1 MESVHHP
8 DTHSVG
14 PNGKAEKLPIAKL
27 HSIQYLVALILA
39 VLLVGLWRLQVLNAD
54 SFRSLA
60 EANRIRKVP
69 ILAPRG
75 KIFDREGRLI
85 VDNYPSVTC
94 YLLRDQ
100 VKDLDSDLPLISRGL
115 DIPIDQIH
123 ATLRRY
129 EIAPKYQPI
138 PLKLDITPDEQAFI
152 AAHRDELPGWRE
164 LLAHVK
170 SEGTREVNVQRYK
183 GLGEMNAEQLWSTT
197 MNIETRTLL
206 KVSLEDLVQADL
218 IFTTLMGEDVES
230 RRKFIEE
237 NALDVRNLDV

>member
-85 VDNYPSVTC
+85 VDNYPSVSC
-94 YLLRDQ
+94 FLLREQ
-100 VKDLDSDLPLISRGL
+100 MQNAATDLPMIANGL
-115 DIPIDQIH
+115 HIPLDQIH

-138 PLKLDITPDEQAFI
+138 PLKLDI
-152 AAHRDELPGWRE
+152 
-164 LLAHVK
+164 
-170 SEGTREVNVQRYK
+170 
-183 GLGEMNAEQLWSTT
+183 
-197 MNIETRTLL
+197 
-206 KVSLEDLVQADL
+206 
-218 IFTTLMGEDVES
+218 
-230 RRKFIEE
+230 
-237 NALDVRNLDV
+237 

>member
-75 KIFDREGRLI
+75 KIFDREGRLL

-94 YLLRDQ
+94 YLLREQ

-115 DIPIDQIH
+115 HLSVDQIH
-123 ATLRRY
+123 AILRHY

-138 PLKLDITPDEQAFI
+138 PLKQDITPDEQAFI
-152 AAHRDELPGWRE
+152 AAHRDELPE
-164 LLAHVK
+164 LETLDEQRRLYPRDGFAAHLLGYVGEISENDLK
-170 SEGTREVNVQRYK
+170 SDKWAAYEPG
-183 GLGEMNAEQLWSTT
+183 
-197 MNIETRTLL
+197 
-206 KVSLEDLVQADL
+206 
-218 IFTTLMGEDVES
+218 DVVGKSGVE
-230 RRKFIEE
+230 
-237 NALDVRNLDV
+237 A